1 MRLLRSSILVKLQN
15 TSSILN
21 KDQLNKGT
29 KNYIACKL
37 CTTNLRS
44 SKNYILQTKALM
56 WNEGFPGNF
65 FLRIKPNAHTPKA
78 CKARTTYSY

>member
-1 MRLLRSSILVKLQN
+1 MYTFRQVEELSAIPVSE
-15 TSSILN
+15 N